1 MSDEQIINEL
11 NRLNTLC
18 EGDGVYVKFNRGAGM
33 DPLKD
38 IITDAIRNWRKK
50 DKSISDANKAAEET
64 KDAIQEVRK
73 EVKIT
78 NTELK
83 AENGTLDQIADT
95 SKKSVKEQ
103 AKAEKERGATAIKA
117 LKYLRYAKDVADI
130 TKKILGKVVEDAK
143 KRIDWVAE
151 LQENGVHLVEGFDES
166 FHDLAD
172 ISGKTHD
179 DFVKM
184 MVANSRFITKMNTAG
199 VNGARQIATAAGQVV
214 GRWGVTG
221 KEADAIIKDYVEGL
235 TEFDNIDSLR
245 RKNLAVET
253 EKATK
258 MIKGLSAATGK
269 SVEQI
274 IQENKLKEKNF
285 LHKRLA
291 TDEKTRNTYAT
302 MKAMGKSDAEIEY
315 ALLGKVSKETAL
327 LGANKYGNQYLKE
340 LRDFGKNSMGKS
352 SEDVIKNA
360 EALYKGSY
368 QKMVA
373 NRKNVNLDRF
383 AYLNWDSDFAKALLG
398 TETGPIDFEA
408 MKKQLNNN
416 NPETAA
422 VNSMVRA
429 EKSANKISNEIED
442 STLPSLTKA
451 TTIMNGFSDAVGV
464 ATEGLKMLPDWLKI
478 AASQTANAANAILS
492 SSLGSTAATLIG
504 MKALGMSGAAAAG
517 TAGATGAGAAG
528 AGAGAAGAAGAGA
541 AATAGLV
548 LAGTAAFA
556 AGGYVGYKGVEYID
570 EKVSASDKKDIGMY
584 ESLKQRYI
592 NGEELSS
599 DEMEILKN
607 GVKIGWWGF
616 RSTYGGEKL
625 FPHLEKLRKQKID
638 KMNNSNNI
646 GPAAQTP
653 APATTDAA
661 TKTSSETVVSET
673 NNASTNKL
681 TDRKEEYLEEITR
694 IVKDVLTEMKTAPR
708 KPITNMI

>member
-1 MSDEQIINEL
+1 MSDEQIYNEL
-11 NRLNTLC
+11 TRLNSMC
-18 EGDGVYVKFNRGAGM
+18 EGDGIYVKFNRGAGM

-38 IITDAIRNWRKK
+38 IITDAIKNWRKK
-50 DKSISDANKAAEET
+50 DTTTSNINKATEEVST
-64 KDAIQEVRK
+64 VVKEVKK
-73 EVKIT
+73 EVKIK
-78 NTELK
+78 NTILQ
-83 AENGTLDQIADT
+83 AEKGTLDKLADEA
-95 SKKSVKEQ
+95 KKSVKEQ
-103 AKAEKERGATAIKA
+103 AKAEKEQRINNIKA
-117 LKYLRYAKDVADI
+117 LKYLRYMKDIADI
-130 TKKILGKVVEDAK
+130 SKKILGKVVDDAK

-151 LQENGVHLVEGFDES
+151 LQENGVQLVDGFEES
-166 FHDLAD
+166 FHELAD
-172 ISGKTHD
+172 ITGKTHD

-184 MVANSRFITKMNTAG
+184 MVANSKFITKMNTAG

-214 GRWGVTG
+214 GKWGVTG

-285 LHKRLA
+285 LHQRLA
-291 TDEKTRNTYAT
+291 TDSKTKNSYAT
-302 MKAMGKSDAEIEY
+302 LKSMGASDAEIKY

-327 LGANKYGNQYLKE
+327 ISANKYGNQYLKE
-340 LRDFGKNSMGKS
+340 LRSFGKNSAGKGV
-352 SEDVIKNA
+352 EDVIKNA
-360 EALYKGSY
+360 NALYNGSY

-373 NRKNVNLDRF
+373 NRKNVNVDQL
-383 AYLNWDSDFAKALLG
+383 AYVNPDSSFMTALV
-398 TETGPIDFEA
+398 GPSKLQAVNYDA
-408 MKKQLNNN
+408 MKKQMDNKS
-416 NPETAA
+416 PETAA
-422 VNSMVRA
+422 VDSMVKA
-429 EKSANKISNEIED
+429 EKSANRMANEIED
-442 STLPSLTKA
+442 SVLPSLSNA
-451 TTIMNGFSDAVGV
+451 TTIMNKFSEATDL
-464 ATEGLKMLPDWLKI
+464 ATEALKKMPDWMI
-478 AASQTANAANAILS
+478 QTASHTSNAIGAI
-492 SSLGSTAATLIG
+492 LGSSIGSSAATLVG
-504 MKALGMSGAAAAG
+504 MKLLGGAG
-517 TAGATGAGAAG
+517 TSAAGAGAAG
-528 AGAGAAGAAGAGA
+528 AGAAGAGAAGAGAAGAGA

-638 KMNNSNNI
+638 KINNSNNI

-653 APATTDAA
+653 ALATTEAA
-661 TKTSSETVVSET
+661 TKTSSETVTSAP
-673 NNASTNKL
+673 NNSSNNKQS
-681 TDRKEEYLEEITR
+681 DRKEEYLEEISR
-694 IVKDVLTEMKTAPR
+694 IVRDVLLEMKTASR